1 MSELYQQL
9 KVPAAQLRWR
19 LDLSRLSFASTDELE
34 RQEDIVG
41 QPRGVQAFRFAM
53 QMNKPG
59 YNVFVTGQPGIGRL
73 EAVKKMLHDL
83 AAKEKAP
90 DDLCYV
96 NNFKQ
101 EGAPILLRFKAG
113 GGQQFKNDLH
123 GLIDNLKISVPQLF
137 ESEEYIARRK
147 EIMEAYEK
155 KTTDF
160 FKGLDKKVKDMGFSL
175 VQVAMGQQQ
184 RPQLMPIV
192 DGEPIPMG
200 MLEQK
205 MEKGRFPRKEY
216 DDIKQK
222 YDQLKEEI
230 DKIFLEVRE
239 LQKDLQEKGRKFDRM
254 MFRNLASEQ
263 FQPLLDKYGGEKIQ
277 SYLQGAL
284 NDLTENIDIFMAEQ
298 QGQNLPPGLMMM
310 QPGDRFQPY
319 EVNLLV
325 DNAEQKTPP
334 VIIESYPT
342 YRNLFGNIERIV
354 DRSGVWRT
362 DFSKITVGSFLKA
375 NGGYL
380 VLNLIDILTEPGVW
394 PALKRA
400 LKTEEMEIQ
409 TFDPFYWFTSTG
421 LKPEP
426 IKMEIKVVLLGNP
439 YLYYL
444 LRYFDEDVPRIFKV
458 RADFDSSMDKS
469 EDAIAQLARVVRTS
483 TEREKLRA
491 LDPSGAAAL
500 FEYLVR
506 LTGRQ
511 EKIAISSPLITDLLT
526 EADTLA
532 GSENAGI
539 ISGRHIEQIIED
551 RIYRTNLLEE
561 KMQEMI
567 DRGSLLI
574 DTEGQVTGQ
583 VNGLAVIDLGDHRFG
598 RPSRITAT
606 TSMGREGVI
615 NIERE
620 SQMGGNIHNK
630 GVFILS
636 GYLRRMYAQDK
647 PLSVSASI
655 AFEQSYS
662 GVEGDSASS
671 TELYALLSSLAEVPI
686 RQGIAVT
693 GSVNQQGEI
702 QAIGG
707 VNEKIEGFFE
717 VCRKK
722 GLTGEQGVLIPS
734 SNVQDLMLR
743 KEVVEAVDQG
753 RFNVWA
759 VATINQGLEI
769 LTGEIAG
776 ERDEKGSYPEGSI
789 NARVNAK
796 LFDLARKMKEFAAGE
811 ETKDKG

>member
-1 MSELYQQL
+1 
-9 KVPAAQLRWR
+9 
-19 LDLSRLSFASTDELE
+19 
-34 RQEDIVG
+34 
-41 QPRGVQAFRFAM
+41 
-53 QMNKPG
+53 
-59 YNVFVTGQPGIGRL
+59 
-73 EAVKKMLHDL
+73 
-83 AAKEKAP
+83 
-90 DDLCYV
+90 
-96 NNFKQ
+96 
-101 EGAPILLRFKAG
+101 
-113 GGQQFKNDLH
+113 
-123 GLIDNLKISVPQLF
+123 
-137 ESEEYIARRK
+137 
-147 EIMEAYEK
+147 MEAYEK